1 MALFFMENGT
11 MRLETRAFWPL
22 GLRVQADTPLP
33 NPEWYHRLDEQDIS
47 LDIIGDSAQVEFRV
61 HARVGSLKVWR
72 QGLCQRANHCVF
84 LSTWPVYALFFSW
97 LISKRTRVRHHGTLS
112 VVTQQ
117 WQ

>member
-1 MALFFMENGT
+1 
-11 MRLETRAFWPL
+11 
-22 GLRVQADTPLP
+22 VQADTPLP

-84 LSTWPVYALFFSW
+84 LSTWPVYALFFSR
-97 LISKRTRVRHHGTLS
+97 LIFVRARLRPQGTLS
-112 VVTQQ
+112 VVTFNDNKLLSRCRCILSSSRGPGHF
-117 WQ
+117 